1 MSRESSAARR
11 VGLLVLAGL
20 ALSVATLM
28 VLGDRQNLFARKNR
42 YTVRFERVS
51 GLAVGSTVQLNGVQV
66 GHVRKIVLPSDQ
78 EIELLE
84 VQITVDARYAAR
96 IRGDSQARIKT
107 LGLLGDK
114 YLELTSGSPDAPE
127 IPPDGIIPAAP
138 TTDVDRLAATGQD
151 VVDNVAIIADQ
162 LAGVLG
168 KIERG
173 EGLLGRLLVDEETG
187 ERVSGQIDQTLD
199 AVRRTAQGLDDR
211 RGAVGRLLHDREMA
225 ERIAVSVERL
235 ESVLSKLDSGEG
247 SLPALLSDPS
257 TKERLDSI
265 LARLDEASEN
275 LAGVTGDLGRKD
287 SEALLAKLL
296 RDDEFGR
303 EVASE
308 LRGLLSELRQI
319 AEKINRGDG
328 SVARL
333 LYDPSVAEA
342 VDDILVGI
350 DESRLLRWL
359 VRNRQKKGI
368 EVRYEDELDAQRAV
382 GVEPEPLD

>member
-1 MSRESSAARR
+1 MSRESSATRR
-11 VGLLVLAGL
+11 VGLLVLVGL
-20 ALSVATLM
+20 ALGVATLM
-28 VLGDRQNLFARKNR
+28 VLGDRQNLFARKIR
-42 YTVRFERVS
+42 YEIHFERVN

-66 GHVRKIVLPSDQ
+66 GHVDRIVLPSDM
-78 EIELLE
+78 EEELLH
-84 VQITVDARYAAR
+84 VRISVDARYSAR

-114 YLELTSGSPDAPE
+114 YLELTSGSPEAPE
-127 IPPDGIIPAAP
+127 IPPGGVIPAAA
-138 TTDVDRLAATGQD
+138 TADVDRLAATGQD
-151 VVDNVAIIADQ
+151 VVDNIALIADQ
-162 LAGVLG
+162 LTGVLG

-173 EGLLGRLLVDEETG
+173 EGLLGRLLIDEETG
-187 ERVSGQIDQTLD
+187 ERVSGQIDLTLD

-211 RGAVGRLLHDREMA
+211 RGAVGRLLHDHEMA
-225 ERIAVSVERL
+225 ERIAASVERL
-235 ESVLSKLDSGEG
+235 ESVLTKLDSGEG

-275 LAGVTGDLGRKD
+275 LAGVTGDLGRED

-296 RDDEFGR
+296 RDEEFGR
-303 EVASE
+303 EVATE
-308 LRGLLSELRQI
+308 LRGLLSELRQV

-333 LYDPSVAEA
+333 LNDPSVAQA

-368 EVRYEDELDAQRAV
+368 EVRYENEVDAQRAL
-382 GVEPEPLD
+382 GVEPEPLE

>member
-11 VGLLVLAGL
+11 VGLLVLVGL
-20 ALSVATLM
+20 ALGIATLM
-28 VLGDRQNLFARKNR
+28 VLGDRQNLFTPKNR
-42 YTVRFERVS
+42 YSVRFERVG

-84 VQITVDARYAAR
+84 VQITVDAKYAAR

-127 IPPDGIIPAAP
+127 IPPGGIIPAAP

-187 ERVSGQIDQTLD
+187 ERVGGEIDQTLE
-199 AVRRTAQGLDDR
+199 AVRKTAQGLDDR
-211 RGAVGRLLHDREMA
+211 RGAVGRLLHDRELA
-225 ERIAVSVERL
+225 ERIAAAVERL
-235 ESVLSKLDSGEG
+235 DSVLEKLDSGEG
-247 SLPALLSDPS
+247 TLPALLSDGS

-265 LARLDEASEN
+265 LDRLDEASEN
-275 LAGVTGDLGRKD
+275 LANATGDIGRED

-296 RDDEFGR
+296 HDDEFGR
-303 EVASE
+303 EVATE

-333 LYDPSVAEA
+333 LNDPSVAQA
-342 VDDILVGI
+342 VDDILVGV

-359 VRNRQKKGI
+359 IRSRQKKGI
-368 EVRYEDELDAQRAV
+368 EVRYDDEVDAQRAA